1 MGVCGTPWRIV
12 ELDDVWSR
20 IERRI
25 PGTPKAVAEV
35 RENCERDAVCLE
47 SPDGV
52 LVVTLEPVDSLH
64 LRLFILLFVGY
75 RAGAFQR
82 REPDLDVLA
91 ADLGA
96 SSIAGFPARRGWA
109 RLLGRPWI
117 RQGDVFT
124 REVSN
129 GRQTRRHEAN
139 GPAES
144 SG

>member
-35 RENCERDAVCLE
+35 RSSCEHDAVCLE

-52 LVVTLEPVDSLH
+52 LIITLEPVDNLH

-82 REPDLDVLA
+82 REPDLDALA

-96 SSIAGFPARRGWA
+96 SSIAGFPARRGWQ

-124 REVSN
+124 REVVNGWKEGRCPSN
-129 GRQTRRHEAN
+129 TT
-139 GPAES
+139 AES
-144 SG
+144 PG